1 MKVHLMYKNRDFDLN
16 QPSPANE
23 ADLVADLELDT
34 LINAMAAGDPFLFDV
49 AKKAV
54 LTGTNDPKE
63 IRYRQEILKDCL
75 SHSEVVRSIFN
86 IPLESIENKK
96 KRWLG
101 FFTHSA
107 SSLLYSAVEM
117 MTMQVELLKKLR
129 KITDEHADEFSSQGF
144 KDFFVMIKQDLD
156 DEYLAS
162 VDEHLKNLRFNDG
175 ALISADLGKGN
186 EAANYTLRLPNPKG
200 RKSVLDLFNRSNPV
214 CSFWI
219 SNRDEAGSRALAA
232 LKDIGVNAVAN
243 ALAQAADH
251 VDSFLNM
258 LRVELG
264 FYIGCI
270 NLYEQLVKLD
280 NPITFPHPVGMDERR
295 LSFRGIYDVS
305 LALTMKQK
313 IVGNDL
319 NADHKNLV
327 IITGANQGGKS
338 TFLRSIGL
346 AQLMMQAGMFV
357 PADHFSAN
365 TCSQLFTHYKR
376 KEDAT
381 MKSGKLEEEL
391 SRMSGIVDL
400 ISPNS
405 MILFN
410 ESFAATNERE
420 GSEIARQITNALLE
434 SAIKVFYVTH
444 MYEFAYG
451 YYQEGRQD
459 AIFLR
464 AERRAR
470 GRRTYKLF
478 EGEPLQTSFGKDV
491 YQAIFEKEP
500 LSQP

>member
-1 MKVHLMYKNRDFDLN
+1 MYKNRDFDPN
-16 QPSPANE
+16 QPFPANE

-34 LINAMAAGDPFLFDV
+34 LLNAMALGDPFIFDV
-49 AKKAV
+49 SKKAI
-54 LTGTNDPKE
+54 LASLCEPEE
-63 IRYRQEILKDCL
+63 ICYRQDILRDCL
-75 SHSEVVRSIFN
+75 KNSEVVRKIYS

-96 KRWLG
+96 KRWFG

-117 MTMQVELLKKLR
+117 MDMQVELLKKLR
-129 KITDEHADEFSSQGF
+129 KIADEHGDEFESQGF
-144 KDFFVMIKQDLD
+144 KNFFAMIRQDLD

-162 VDEHLKNLRFNDG
+162 VNEHLKNLKFTDG
-175 ALISADLGKGN
+175 ALISAELGKGN
-186 EAANYTLRLPNPKG
+186 EAANYTLRLPNPKS
-200 RKSVLDLFNRSNPV
+200 RKSVIDMFTRSNPV
-214 CSFWI
+214 YSFWI

-232 LKDIGVNAVAN
+232 LKDIGLNAVAN

-251 VDSFLNM
+251 IDSFINM

-270 NLYEQLVKLD
+270 HLHEQLMELGSPV
-280 NPITFPHPVGMDERR
+280 TFPVPFGANERR
-295 LSFRGIYDVS
+295 LSFRGIYDVC

-319 NADHKNLV
+319 KADHKNLV

-338 TFLRSIGL
+338 TFLRSMGL

-357 PADHFSAN
+357 PAEDFSAN
-365 TCSQLFTHYKR
+365 TCTGLFTHYRR

-381 MKSGKLEEEL
+381 MKSGKLDEEL
-391 SRMSGIVDL
+391 GRMSAIVDL

-444 MYEFAYG
+444 MYEFANG
-451 YYQEGRQD
+451 YYQEDRKD

-470 GRRTYKLF
+470 GKRTYKLF

-491 YQAIFEKEP
+491 YQAVFETETHI
-500 LSQP
+500 SS